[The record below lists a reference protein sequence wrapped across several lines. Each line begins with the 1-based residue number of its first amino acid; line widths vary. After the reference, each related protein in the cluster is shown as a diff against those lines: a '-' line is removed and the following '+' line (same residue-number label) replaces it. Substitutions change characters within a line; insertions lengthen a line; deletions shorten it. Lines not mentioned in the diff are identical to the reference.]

1 MIENDN
7 PEYQKGVK
15 AFLDG
20 EDFNYGESE
29 NWKDGY
35 LEAMGNNQ
43 DFFVDYES

>member
-20 EDFNYGESE
+20 EDFNYDQSE

-35 LEAMGNNQ
+35 LEALSSSE
-43 DFFVDYES
+43 DFFEGYEQ